1 MLTAGYTAKCRCC
14 PSRTCAL
21 VQKNQDMTSIRMSP
35 APGSNRPRL
44 QAAPGLLTMT
54 VCWLIGMGCTAC
66 DAGPA
71 SGRVSA
77 SGDSKSGQRLIAQ
90 YQCGSCHAIPGVA
103 AARGGQGPSLEA
115 FGRRSYIAGRIPNN
129 PDSLARWIVAPAALV
144 PDTAMPSMGVSPAEA
159 RDMAA
164 YLGTLQ

>member
-1 MLTAGYTAKCRCC
+1 MQVAALSYKDLRDGAQESHMPRHFSPVC
-14 PSRTCAL
+14 PWLQQAMRRVVGLPGRPATLLWLCLGVAACSEGPQRQGRQDVPVAESDP
-21 VQKNQDMTSIRMSP
+21 VQ
-35 APGSNRPRL
+35 
-44 QAAPGLLTMT
+44 
-54 VCWLIGMGCTAC
+54 
-66 DAGPA
+66 
-71 SGRVSA
+71 
-77 SGDSKSGQRLIAQ
+77 GQRLLTQ

-129 PDSLARWIVAPAALV
+129 PDSLARWIVAPSALV